1 MTVADVL
8 LWRNK
13 KQTLTVLLILAAFLF
28 IFIAT
33 GYTIITALSKLLLAA
48 SIFLFIH
55 AKLPE
60 KILGYKIEKIQESK
74 FHISEDKSHQVA
86 MSVASGWNSAMVC
99 LKSLCKGSEWILF
112 LRMVLSLLAL
122 SILGAASF
130 RNMFIIGVSQCLP
143 CFCRV

>member
-86 MSVASGWNSAMVC
+86 MSVASGWNSAM
-99 LKSLCKGSEWILF
+99 
-112 LRMVLSLLAL
+112 MVLSLLAL

-130 RNMFIIGVSQCLP
+130 CNMFIIGVSQCLP